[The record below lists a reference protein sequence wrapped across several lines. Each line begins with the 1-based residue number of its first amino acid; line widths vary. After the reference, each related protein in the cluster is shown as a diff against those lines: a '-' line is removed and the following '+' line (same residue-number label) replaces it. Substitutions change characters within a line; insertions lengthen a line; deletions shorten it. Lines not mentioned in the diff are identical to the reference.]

1 MKKLLILSVSLLTLG
16 STILPGTLEAVA
28 YADEGISVSK
38 DFGQNISNFDYS
50 PKQLSEEAVKV
61 LTNELASKYPT
72 LSKEYLREGI
82 YKQMRGDYSLE
93 PIQEKGMLAARSS
106 WQGITVN
113 QMGAAIDTAIAVT
126 LGVGIGGLATALATV
141 GKHEAKNAIRVA
153 AGKFFGSWF
162 LNSVAFDYAMNLLSP
177 GTYIAQKWDQQDK
190 VPNNGRINFL

>member
-1 MKKLLILSVSLLTLG
+1 LKKLLILSVSLLTLG
-16 STILPGTLEAVA
+16 STILPGTLGAVA
-28 YADEGISVSK
+28 YADESISVSK
-38 DFGQNISNFDYS
+38 DPGSNISNFDYS
-50 PKQLSEEAVKV
+50 PKQLSEEAVEV

-113 QMGAAIDTAIAVT
+113 QMGAAIDTAIAVA
-126 LGVGIGGLATALATV
+126 LGVGTGGLATALATV

-190 VPNNGRINFL
+190 VPNNGRINF